1 MARFSKQIPK
11 QCGVHSPSFR
21 RQRMLAS
28 ALMELSGTLSAS
40 TFMHTSYI
48 PLYMTFEQVPKR
60 PFPITLLLSGTASK
74 ELDMCGTDCRGI
86 LEAFGNEGVAR
97 RQDFWEEAIRRVWY
111 CRLCL

>member
-1 MARFSKQIPK
+1 MACFSEQIPK
-11 QCGVHSPSFR
+11 QCGIQPPSFR

-28 ALMELSGTLSAS
+28 VLMELSGTLSAS

-60 PFPITLLLSGTASK
+60 PFPITLLLSGTANK

-86 LEAFGNEGVAR
+86 LEAFGSEGVAR
-97 RQDFWEEAIRRVWY
+97 RQDFCKEEVIR
-111 CRLCL
+111 